1 MFIVT
6 SSCYYDTSHCT
17 IVARHSWYAQW
28 RSQGFDPGGHEHFFG
43 GAIYIL
49 DSGTESAKWATEAR
63 SPSIGLSELNG
74 LGKHHLI

>member
-1 MFIVT
+1 MG
-6 SSCYYDTSHCT
+6 SSSGG
-17 IVARHSWYAQW
+17 ARVLTQ
-28 RSQGFDPGGHEHFFG
+28 RGHDNFLG

-49 DSGTESAKWATEAR
+49 DSGVEPAKWATEAR